1 MDPGGEVKKQGL
13 EPIEI
18 LRSRPLSIVDGP
30 LHAGITDDHRMGLEA
45 PTSMKCPIHR
55 AAKEQVLGCSG
66 DTLQANNNG
75 VQMCFFCIHGIARSN
90 SYPLYCTFDF
100 PSLLRTSLSNHIL
113 LFKAIKTALRSDRF
127 QCLSIRYVGHICS

>member
-18 LRSRPLSIVDGP
+18 LRSRPLSIGDGP
-30 LHAGITDDHRMGLEA
+30 LYAGITDDHRMGLEA

-66 DTLQANNNG
+66 DTLQG
-75 VQMCFFCIHGIARSN
+75 QIIMGCKCVVFVYTVKLDPIHIHSIV
-90 SYPLYCTFDF
+90 PLISHRCSAHLCPTIFYCSR
-100 PSLLRTSLSNHIL
+100 PSKQRCDLTGSS
-113 LFKAIKTALRSDRF
+113 
-127 QCLSIRYVGHICS
+127 V